1 MDPINITIP
10 KMLAY
15 RLDKNIDSEKLVNDI
30 NKMLSKES
38 GDKSQMVL
46 VVSLK
51 HLSQESVCL
60 IPKLEHKT

>member
-15 RLDKNIDSEKLVNDI
+15 RLDKNIDSEKLANDI
-30 NKMLSKES
+30 NRMLSKES

>member
-46 VVSLK
+46 VISLK
-51 HLSQESVCL
+51 HLSQEDVSL

>member
-1 MDPINITIP
+1 
-10 KMLAY
+10 MLAY

-30 NKMLSKES
+30 NRMLSKES

-51 HLSQESVCL
+51 HLSQEDVSL
-60 IPKLEHKT
+60 IPKLESKT